1 LRKRLANAQAAVRE
15 NADKAAEKQ
24 KTLDLADRIRK
35 ATGRLHHKKEINDE
49 KIAKDSGPTTDLVRH
64 WVISTILL
72 GSSAEHLDA
81 TTKRGLARDIVTGG
95 SRLID
100 EWCRIRAQ
108 IDFDELRRDLT
119 TDEMLADMPGP
130 DDIADKRRFV
140 EALLDILEYAALAD
154 PVRKILGFLCEQA
167 RHRVLAPSIAAVNLE
182 GPMERIIHGT
192 WLTDVD
198 SKRGAPPLREAIH
211 NLPRATFLRITLA
224 SHYLA
229 RVYWNHW
236 SKENRLTLLDAA
248 DEAIKPIE
256 ASIDKAKIKR
266 LVERQSKES
275 EETEKSTLTS

>member
-1 LRKRLANAQAAVRE
+1 M
-15 NADKAAEKQ
+15 
-24 KTLDLADRIRK
+24 
-35 ATGRLHHKKEINDE
+35 
-49 KIAKDSGPTTDLVRH
+49 TDLMRH
-64 WVISTILL
+64 WVIATILL

-81 TTKRGLARDIVTGG
+81 TTKRGFACDIVTGG

-100 EWCRIRAQ
+100 EWCRIQTR
-108 IDFDELRRDLT
+108 IDFDGLRRDLT
-119 TDEMLADMPGP
+119 TDEMLAEMPGP
-130 DDIADKRRFV
+130 DDTADKRRFV
-140 EALLDILEYAALAD
+140 EALLDILEHTALAD
-154 PVRKILGFLCEQA
+154 PVLKVLGFLCEQA

-182 GPMERIIHGT
+182 GPMERIVHGT

-198 SKRGAPPLREAIH
+198 AKRGAPPLREAIRTF
-211 NLPRATFLRITLA
+211 PRATFLRITLA

-248 DEAIKPIE
+248 EEAIKPIE

-275 EETEKSTLTS
+275 EEAEKSGRTI